1 VTRSMIAAE
10 ILKLGRRRGLMWAA
24 LAFMLGSVLLILA
37 VRVFQYTPTGGEAG
51 YTGCMY
57 AIISF
62 GGLVATAIGATAGSQ
77 DHSSGVFRDLVA
89 TGVSRLK
96 LYSVRIPGAFVIVA
110 ALVVPGYLVAVT
122 AGYALAGDEVTLSWS
137 VVQDD
142 AGYLLLLLGT
152 LAVLGCAFSTL
163 AGSRG
168 WVIGGLIVLE
178 WVVQPLLT
186 HVDQLGD
193 VRNWLLGPAVDHF
206 ARSDLA
212 RYNEHEMSVSQAWL
226 TIAVWMAIAFAI
238 GGWRAVTRDA

>member
-1 VTRSMIAAE
+1 VTRSMIVAE
-10 ILKLGRRRGLMWAA
+10 VLKLARRRGLMWTA

-37 VRVFQYTPTGGEAG
+37 VRAVKYTPTGGEDG

-62 GGLVATAIGATAGSQ
+62 GGLVATAIGATSGSQ

-89 TGVSRLK
+89 TGISRLK
-96 LYSVRIPGAFVIVA
+96 LFAVRIPGALIVMVGLVAPAYLIAVA
-110 ALVVPGYLVAVT
+110 AGLT
-122 AGYALAGDEVTLSWS
+122 LAGDHTKLSGS
-137 VVQDD
+137 TIQDD
-142 AGYLLLLLGT
+142 LGYLALLFGT
-152 LAVLGCAFSTL
+152 LTVLGCAFSTL

-186 HVDQLGD
+186 HVDQLGRSRD
-193 VRNWLLGPAVDHF
+193 WLLGPAVDHF
-206 ARSDLA
+206 AREQIG
-212 RYNEHEMSVSQAWL
+212 RYNDLELSSSQAWI
-226 TIAVWMAIAFAI
+226 TIAAWMAVAFAI

>member
-1 VTRSMIAAE
+1 MIAAE
-10 ILKLGRRRGLMWAA
+10 VLKLARRRGLMWTA

-37 VRVFQYTPTGGEAG
+37 VRSVKYTPTGGEDG

-89 TGVSRLK
+89 TGISRLK
-96 LYSVRIPGAFVIVA
+96 LFSVRIPGAWIVMVGLVAPAYLIAVA
-110 ALVVPGYLVAVT
+110 AGLTLAGDHTKLSGSMIQDDLGYLV
-122 AGYALAGDEVTLSWS
+122 
-137 VVQDD
+137 
-142 AGYLLLLLGT
+142 LLFGT
-152 LAVLGCAFSTL
+152 LTVLGCAFSTM

-186 HVDQLGD
+186 HVDQLGRSRD
-193 VRNWLLGPAVDHF
+193 WLLGPAVDHF
-206 ARSDLA
+206 AREQIG
-212 RYNEHEMSVSQAWL
+212 RYNELELSSSQAWI
-226 TIAVWMAIAFAI
+226 TIAVWMAVAFAI
-238 GGWRAVTRDA
+238 GAWRAVTRDA

>member
-1 VTRSMIAAE
+1 VTLSMIAAE
-10 ILKLGRRRGLMWAA
+10 VLKLARRRGLMWTA

-37 VRVFQYTPTGGEAG
+37 VRSVKYTPTGGEDG

-89 TGVSRLK
+89 TGISRLK
-96 LYSVRIPGAFVIVA
+96 LFAVRIPGAWIVMVGLVAPAYLIAVA
-110 ALVVPGYLVAVT
+110 AGLTLAGDHTKLSGSMIQDDLGYLV
-122 AGYALAGDEVTLSWS
+122 
-137 VVQDD
+137 
-142 AGYLLLLLGT
+142 LLFGT
-152 LAVLGCAFSTL
+152 LTVLGCAFSTM

-186 HVDQLGD
+186 HVDQLGRSRD
-193 VRNWLLGPAVDHF
+193 WLLGPAVDHF
-206 ARSDLA
+206 AREQIG
-212 RYNEHEMSVSQAWL
+212 RYNELELSSSQAWI
-226 TIAVWMAIAFAI
+226 TIAVWMAVAFAI
-238 GGWRAVTRDA
+238 GAWRAVTRDA

>member
-1 VTRSMIAAE
+1 MTRSLIAAE
-10 ILKLGRRRGLMWAA
+10 VLKLGRRRGLMWTA
-24 LAFMLGSVLLILA
+24 LACMLGSVLLIIA
-37 VRVFQYTPTGGEAG
+37 VRAVQYTPTGGEAG

-77 DHSSGVFRDLVA
+77 DHGSGVFRDLVA

-110 ALVVPGYLVAVT
+110 TLVVPAYLVAVA
-122 AGYALAGDEVTLSWS
+122 AGYGLAGNETKLSWS
-137 VVQDD
+137 IVQDD
-142 AGYLLLLLGT
+142 SGYLLLLLGT

-186 HVDQLGD
+186 HIDQLGHARD
-193 VRNWLLGPAVDHF
+193 WLLGPAVDHF
-206 ARSDLA
+206 ARHDLA
-212 RYNEHEMSVSQAWL
+212 RYSEHPMSASQAWI

-238 GGWRAVTRDA
+238 GAWRAVTRDA

>member
-1 VTRSMIAAE
+1 VTLSMIAAE
-10 ILKLGRRRGLMWAA
+10 VLKLARRRGLMWTA
-24 LAFMLGSVLLILA
+24 LAFMVGSVLVILA
-37 VRVFQYTPTGGEAG
+37 VRAVKYTPTGGADG

-96 LYSVRIPGAFVIVA
+96 LFTVRVPGAMIVVVG
-110 ALVVPGYLVAVT
+110 LVVPAYLIAAA
-122 AGYALAGDEVTLSWS
+122 AGLTLAGDRATLSGGLA
-137 VVQDD
+137 QDD
-142 AGYLLLLLGT
+142 LGYLALLFGT
-152 LAVLGCAFSTL
+152 LTVLGCAFSTL

-186 HVDQLGD
+186 HIDQLGRARD
-193 VRNWLLGPAVDHF
+193 WLLGPAVDHF
-206 ARSDLA
+206 AREDIA
-212 RYNEHEMSVSQAWL
+212 RYNDLELGSSQAWM
-226 TIAVWMAIAFAI
+226 TIAVWLAVAFAI
-238 GGWRAVTRDA
+238 GAWRAVTRDA

>member
-1 VTRSMIAAE
+1 MTLSMIVAE
-10 ILKLGRRRGLMWAA
+10 VLKLARRRGLMWTA

-37 VRVFQYTPTGGEAG
+37 VRSVKYTPTGGEDG

-62 GGLVATAIGATAGSQ
+62 GGLVATAIGATSGSQ

-96 LYSVRIPGAFVIVA
+96 LFAVRIPGALIVVVGLVAPAYLIAVA
-110 ALVVPGYLVAVT
+110 AGLT
-122 AGYALAGDEVTLSWS
+122 LAGDYTKLSGS
-137 VVQDD
+137 LIQDD
-142 AGYLLLLLGT
+142 LGYVALLFGT
-152 LAVLGCAFSTL
+152 LTVLGCAFSTL

-186 HVDQLGD
+186 HIDELGRARD
-193 VRNWLLGPAVDHF
+193 WLLGPAVDHF
-206 ARSDLA
+206 AREQIG
-212 RYNEHEMSVSQAWL
+212 RYNDHELGTSQAWI
-226 TIAVWMAIAFAI
+226 TIAVWMAVAFAI
-238 GGWRAVTRDA
+238 GAWRAVTRDA

>member
-1 VTRSMIAAE
+1 VTLSMIAAE
-10 ILKLGRRRGLMWAA
+10 VLKLARRRGLMWTA

-37 VRVFQYTPTGGEAG
+37 VRSVKYTPTGGEDG

-89 TGVSRLK
+89 TGISRLK
-96 LYSVRIPGAFVIVA
+96 LFAVRIPGAWIVMVGLVAPAYLIAVA
-110 ALVVPGYLVAVT
+110 AGLTLAGDHTKLSGSMIQDDLGYLV
-122 AGYALAGDEVTLSWS
+122 
-137 VVQDD
+137 
-142 AGYLLLLLGT
+142 LLFGT
-152 LAVLGCAFSTL
+152 LTVLGCAFSTL

-186 HVDQLGD
+186 HVDQLGRARD
-193 VRNWLLGPAVDHF
+193 WLLGPAVDHF
-206 ARSDLA
+206 AREQIG
-212 RYNEHEMSVSQAWL
+212 RYNDLELSSSQAWT
-226 TIAVWMAIAFAI
+226 TIAVWMAVAFAI
-238 GGWRAVTRDA
+238 GAWRAVTRDA

>member
-1 VTRSMIAAE
+1 VTVSMIVAE
-10 ILKLGRRRGLMWAA
+10 VLKLARRRGLMWTA
-24 LAFMLGSVLLILA
+24 LAFMAGSVLVILA
-37 VRVFQYTPTGGEAG
+37 VRAVTYTPTGGVDG

-96 LYSVRIPGAFVIVA
+96 LFTVRFPGAMIVIL
-110 ALVVPGYLVAVT
+110 ALIVPAYLVAGA
-122 AGYALAGDEVTLSWS
+122 AGLTLAGDHATLHGGIARHD
-137 VVQDD
+137 V
-142 AGYLLLLLGT
+142 GYLALLFGT
-152 LAVLGCAFSTL
+152 LTVLGCAFSTL

-186 HVDQLGD
+186 HVDQLGRARD
-193 VRNWLLGPAVDHF
+193 WLLGPAVDHF
-206 ARSDLA
+206 ARDQLG
-212 RYNEHEMSVSQAWL
+212 RYNDHEIGTSQAWI
-226 TIAVWMAIAFAI
+226 TIAIWMAVAFAI
-238 GGWRAVTRDA
+238 GAWRAVTRDA

>member
-1 VTRSMIAAE
+1 MIAAE
-10 ILKLGRRRGLMWAA
+10 VLKLARRRGLMWTA

-37 VRVFQYTPTGGEAG
+37 VRSVKYTPTGGEDG

-89 TGVSRLK
+89 TGISRLK
-96 LYSVRIPGAFVIVA
+96 LFAVRIPGAWIVMVGLVAPAYLIAVA
-110 ALVVPGYLVAVT
+110 AGLTLAGDHTKLSGSMIQDDLGYLV
-122 AGYALAGDEVTLSWS
+122 
-137 VVQDD
+137 
-142 AGYLLLLLGT
+142 LLFGT
-152 LAVLGCAFSTL
+152 LTVLGCAFSTM

-186 HVDQLGD
+186 HVDQLGRSRD
-193 VRNWLLGPAVDHF
+193 WLLGPAVDHF
-206 ARSDLA
+206 AREQIG
-212 RYNEHEMSVSQAWL
+212 RYNELELSSSQAWI
-226 TIAVWMAIAFAI
+226 TIAVWMAVAFAI
-238 GGWRAVTRDA
+238 GAWRAVTRDA

>member
-1 VTRSMIAAE
+1 VTLSMIAAE
-10 ILKLGRRRGLMWAA
+10 VLKLARRRGLMWTA

-37 VRVFQYTPTGGEAG
+37 VRSVKYTPTGGEDG

-89 TGVSRLK
+89 TGISRLK
-96 LYSVRIPGAFVIVA
+96 LFAVRIPGALIVMVGLVAPAYLIAVA
-110 ALVVPGYLVAVT
+110 AGLTLAGDHTKLSGSMIQDDLGYLV
-122 AGYALAGDEVTLSWS
+122 
-137 VVQDD
+137 
-142 AGYLLLLLGT
+142 LLFGT
-152 LAVLGCAFSTL
+152 LTVLGCAFSTM

-186 HVDQLGD
+186 HVDQLGRSRD
-193 VRNWLLGPAVDHF
+193 WLLGPAVDHF
-206 ARSDLA
+206 AREQIG
-212 RYNEHEMSVSQAWL
+212 RYNELELSSSQAWI
-226 TIAVWMAIAFAI
+226 TIAVWMAVAFAI
-238 GGWRAVTRDA
+238 GAWRAVTRDA